1 MKTKSI
7 NPLKSKEHLGL
18 EKWPIAIQ
26 DKRRGE
32 LVEEIIEETLSK
44 YQAMDNESLES
55 VINKSIYLE
64 RQRLKAEPWKVDPPN
79 EHVFWNKSKRK
90 LEQALRI
97 EDKQEQKQKL
107 LENIEKLIRRYTEEI
122 VGNFNIETFFFAR
135 KFLTVFFKGLFDHFS
150 FLDFFAQRRARI
162 RCLRHFH
169 VKGDI
174 SKIKQ
179 LFKHGTV
186 VILPTHSSN
195 LDSILIGYMI
205 DQVTKLPAFSYGA
218 GLNLYNNSLAA
229 FYMNRL
235 GAYRVDRRKKNPIYL
250 DTLKNMAS
258 ISVEDGTNSIF
269 FPGGTRSRDG
279 IVETRLKLGLLG
291 SVIDAQRSSLEKGH
305 NNKIFIVPLVVSY
318 ETVLEAGMLIEQHL
332 KRSGREQYTSKIK
345 RNWDFFK
352 ILKFARN
359 LLFRKNDVFFS
370 FGEPIDVI
378 GNVVDHNGGSMDK
391 YGNIIQVK
399 SYFELNGK
407 VNKDEQRESEYTK
420 LLGKKIGEMF
430 LRENILLP
438 TNFLCYLV
446 VNLLKERH
454 DTSEIFDI
462 LRMPVKGWWVD
473 RALLYENAQLLL
485 QIFRQKEKE
494 GIFHLSEHF
503 KMTADKI
510 IEHALRFGGNYHVI
524 KPMKEEQR
532 NNKLIINDLPVVI
545 FYANRLDG
553 YELEGQIKWLK
564 EVS

>member
-1 MKTKSI
+1 
-7 NPLKSKEHLGL
+7 
-18 EKWPIAIQ
+18 
-26 DKRRGE
+26 
-32 LVEEIIEETLSK
+32 
-44 YQAMDNESLES
+44 
-55 VINKSIYLE
+55 
-64 RQRLKAEPWKVDPPN
+64 
-79 EHVFWNKSKRK
+79 
-90 LEQALRI
+90 
-97 EDKQEQKQKL
+97 
-107 LENIEKLIRRYTEEI
+107 
-122 VGNFNIETFFFAR
+122 
-135 KFLTVFFKGLFDHFS
+135 
-150 FLDFFAQRRARI
+150 
-162 RCLRHFH
+162 
-169 VKGDI
+169 
-174 SKIKQ
+174 
-179 LFKHGTV
+179 
-186 VILPTHSSN
+186 
-195 LDSILIGYMI
+195 MI

-378 GNVVDHNGGSMDK
+378 GNVVDHNGDSMDK
-391 YGNIIQVK
+391 YGNIIQVR

-454 DTSEIFDI
+454 DTSEIFEI
-462 LRMPVKGWWVD
+462 LRMPVKEWWVD

-503 KMTADKI
+503 KMTAKKI
-510 IEHALRFGGNYHVI
+510 VEHALNDGGNYHVI
-524 KPMKEEQR
+524 KPIEEEQR
-532 NNKLIINDLPVVI
+532 NNK
-545 FYANRLDG
+545 
-553 YELEGQIKWLK
+553 
-564 EVS
+564 